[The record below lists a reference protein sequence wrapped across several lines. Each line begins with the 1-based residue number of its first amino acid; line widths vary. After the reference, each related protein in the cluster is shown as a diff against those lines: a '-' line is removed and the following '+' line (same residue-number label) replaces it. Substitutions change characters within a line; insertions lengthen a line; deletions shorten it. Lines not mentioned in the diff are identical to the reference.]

1 MSRDDGFI
9 YVYVCVCVCVCADA
23 VLFGKETDAIRSIC
37 ANGEATE

>member
-1 MSRDDGFI
+1 MCM
-9 YVYVCVCVCVCADA
+9 YVYVWYVCADA